1 MQSISEEA
9 RQRRAQGLDATATTL
24 AAVEGVAQAAAAEAD
39 QPVFRD
45 GCFRQ
50 KRKKGKWR
58 LVVPPALPAD
68 ARIADTHAHL
78 DLLADAPL
86 ALAQCA
92 LWGVDFVVAMADA
105 YENPG
110 VTFDNL
116 EAWQDA
122 ATALL
127 PEVLAATAACMAEEQ
142 GGAPVAANDAL
153 AFAAAYPRSPVP
165 QLRIALG
172 CHPHN
177 AKDYS
182 DALES
187 DLVARLH
194 DPRVCA
200 IGEVGLD
207 YHYDFSPRPVQREVF
222 CRQIRLAHQTG
233 LPLILH
239 LREAHDEAMA
249 LMRQEGFPEAGT
261 LLHCFNLDAAALAPW
276 VDAGCSIAIG
286 GPVTFK
292 KSDDVRRAVALI
304 PSKKLLSETDSPY
317 MTPEP
322 MRGGECGPAHTL
334 FTAAALADVRGCAC
348 AAQRSAFFATLHQ
361 NALDLLDRKP
371 TPWQQNI

>member
-222 CRQIRLAHQTG
+222 RRQIRLAHQTG

-249 LMRQEGFPEAGT
+249 LMRQEGFP
-261 LLHCFNLDAAALAPW
+261 
-276 VDAGCSIAIG
+276 
-286 GPVTFK
+286 
-292 KSDDVRRAVALI
+292 
-304 PSKKLLSETDSPY
+304 
-317 MTPEP
+317 
-322 MRGGECGPAHTL
+322 
-334 FTAAALADVRGCAC
+334 
-348 AAQRSAFFATLHQ
+348 
-361 NALDLLDRKP
+361 
-371 TPWQQNI
+371 